1 MTDQAVQVII
11 TVVVGQEK
19 QELHKGLHCKKVFQ
33 LDKNRK
39 L

>member
-19 QELHKGLHCKKVFQ
+19 QELRVL
-33 LDKNRK
+33 KNK
-39 L
+39 FKIDVLGKI

>member
-19 QELHKGLHCKKVFQ
+19 QELRVCKSKVIMS
-33 LDKNRK
+33 
-39 L
+39 